1 MTERYRLSFTTGG
14 LFLRESED
22 AATRFLR
29 SRSWEATRAALR
41 SENTLQVR
49 TAAAA
54 LRISKEVIARL
65 EMLNDQQIEFLT
77 ECSATDKACLL
88 WSAVCRRY
96 SLVRDFG
103 REVLREHFVLMRR
116 QLTLSDFD
124 AFFNS
129 KALWHE
135 ELDQLAKST
144 QSKLRQNLFR
154 MMREAG
160 FINDHYG
167 ILQAMP
173 SPALVQLLAQRGA
186 DELTVFPV
194 SDLDIKR
201 WLQ

>member
-1 MTERYRLSFTTGG
+1 
-14 LFLRESED
+14 
-22 AATRFLR
+22 
-29 SRSWEATRAALR
+29 
-41 SENTLQVR
+41 
-49 TAAAA
+49 
-54 LRISKEVIARL
+54 
-65 EMLNDQQIEFLT
+65 
-77 ECSATDKACLL
+77 
-88 WSAVCRRY
+88 CRRY
-96 SLVRDFG
+96 EFVKEFAQ
-103 REVLREHFVLMRR
+103 EVLRENYVLMRS
-116 QLTLSDFD
+116 QVTLANFD
-124 AFFNS
+124 AFLNS

-167 ILQAMP
+167 ILQALP

-186 DELTVFPV
+186 DELTIFPV

>member
-14 LFLRESED
+14 LFLRESKD
-22 AATRFLR
+22 AAVHFLGTRN
-29 SRSWEATRAALR
+29 WDITRAALR
-41 SENTLQVR
+41 AENTLQVR

-65 EMLNDQQIEFLT
+65 EMLNTKEIEFLT

-96 SLVRDFG
+96 SFVRDFG
-103 REVLREHFVLMRR
+103 REVLREHLVLMRR
-116 QLTLSDFD
+116 QLTLPDFD

-160 FINDHYG
+160 FINDHYS

-186 DELTVFPV
+186 DELTVIPV

>member
-1 MTERYRLSFTTGG
+1 MNERYKLSFTTGG

-22 AATRFLR
+22 AARRFLEGGT
-29 SRSWEATRAALR
+29 WAETRAAVR
-41 SENTLQVR
+41 SENILQVR
-49 TAAAA
+49 TAKAS
-54 LRISKEVIARL
+54 LRISKEVISRL
-65 EMLNDQQIEFLT
+65 EMLRREEVEFLID
-77 ECSATDKACLL
+77 CSYSDRACLL
-88 WSAVCRRY
+88 WTAVCRRY
-96 SLVRDFG
+96 EFVKEFAE
-103 REVLREHFVLMRR
+103 EVLRENYILMRG
-116 QLTLSDFD
+116 QVTLSNFD

-160 FINDHYG
+160 FINDHYS

-186 DELTVFPV
+186 NELTIFPV